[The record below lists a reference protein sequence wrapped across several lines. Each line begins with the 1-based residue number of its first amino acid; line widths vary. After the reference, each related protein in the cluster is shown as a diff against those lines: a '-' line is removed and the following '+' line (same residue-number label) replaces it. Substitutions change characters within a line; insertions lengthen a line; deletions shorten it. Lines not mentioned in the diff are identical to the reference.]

1 MTSFCGVEKKQ
12 GQEQQ
17 QKKEQKQVPFECAQ
31 GRLSTPCAALR
42 RSAMTVLFIDGLW
55 KQNSG
60 VLSQR
65 FIARFNGSKG
75 LEGEPAGA
83 KAQPCFVALSARLK
97 PCPLTKHE
105 LFGRRWSFFRSR

>member
-42 RSAMTVLFIDGLW
+42 RSAMTVLFIDGL
-55 KQNSG
+55 
-60 VLSQR
+60 
-65 FIARFNGSKG
+65 
-75 LEGEPAGA
+75 
-83 KAQPCFVALSARLK
+83 
-97 PCPLTKHE
+97 
-105 LFGRRWSFFRSR
+105 